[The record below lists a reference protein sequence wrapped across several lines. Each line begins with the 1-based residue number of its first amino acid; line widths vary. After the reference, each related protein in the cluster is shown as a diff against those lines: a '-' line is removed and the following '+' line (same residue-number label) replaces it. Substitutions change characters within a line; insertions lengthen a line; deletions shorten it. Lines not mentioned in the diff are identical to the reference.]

1 MEREETSGGSR
12 LRNRFRSLMCV
23 NHEEPDVHR
32 GARER
37 SDRIPLREYSKRVC
51 LRGLYLKREVALISF
66 SVGSLFLV
74 GLLCT
79 VSHHLEGQDKLS
91 LLPR

>member
-1 MEREETSGGSR
+1 MR
-12 LRNRFRSLMCV
+12 V
-23 NHEEPDVHR
+23 NHEEPDVDR

-37 SDRIPLREYSKRVC
+37 RDRIPLREYSKRVC
-51 LRGLYLKREVALISF
+51 LGGLYLLQPEVALISF

-79 VSHHLEGQDKLS
+79 VSHQLEGQDKLS
-91 LLPR
+91 SLPR